1 VPVVGVTVIEFTVGT
16 RTVTIADADF
26 VVSATLVAVTVAI
39 PAVAPAVNRPAFV
52 IVPEDAD
59 HVTALFVTFPFT
71 VALSCIVPLVR
82 IDPVAGVTLTEFTI
96 GAATVTVAVPAFVV
110 SATLV
115 AVTVTV
121 AFVVGDVSNP
131 MAEIVPAEVFQV
143 TALLV
148 TVPRTAAVN
157 CCEPPV

>member
-1 VPVVGVTVIEFTVGT
+1 MDVAVPAGGGGAATVTVAC
-16 RTVTIADADF
+16 ADLE
-26 VVSATLVAVTVAI
+26 VSATLVAVTVAFA
-39 PAVAPAVNRPAFV
+39 AVAPAVNRPAFV

-71 VALSCIVPLVR
+71 VALNCIVPLVR

-96 GAATVTVAVPAFVV
+96 GAATVTVAVPAFVG

-121 AFVVGDVSNP
+121 AFVVGAVSNP
-131 MAEIVPAEVFQV
+131 VAEIAPAEAFQV

-148 TVPRTAAVN
+148 TVPCTADVN